1 MQQLNTR
8 LVQHF
13 SAILAYDSGLG
24 LRVERPKEAK
34 VPWPIHQLGF
44 LLKKRNNRKS
54 YCFFIDGFQILK
66 SSRNFRIIWIN
77 DFQTCISSTEIIV
90 KSSCTF
96 KRITN
101 IIFFFKYISL
111 DVMKIGLRRKY
122 SLFQNKFVRL
132 FLAPLVF
139 KIHKKIDY
147 NPRMYTFYANISHV
161 SDQNQSSKYF

>member
-8 LVQHF
+8 LLQHF

-44 LLKKRNNRKS
+44 LLEKRNNRKS
-54 YCFFIDGFQILK
+54 YCFFIDGFQILN
-66 SSRNFRIIWIN
+66 SSRNFTIVLIN
-77 DFQTCISSTEIIV
+77 DFQTCISWTEIIV

-101 IIFFFKYISL
+101 IFFFKYIFL
-111 DVMKIGLRRKY
+111 DIMKIGLRRKY
-122 SLFQNKFVRL
+122 SLFQNKSLRL
-132 FLAPLVF
+132 FLAPTMFLGG
-139 KIHKKIDY
+139 KHEQK
-147 NPRMYTFYANISHV
+147 NC
-161 SDQNQSSKYF
+161 